1 MWAGEGVAPGPSPA
15 SRLQE
20 AKFMHSPRAWRR
32 AQSPCPFLNSSW
44 DSCISLWHSAWLP
57 SWDLGACFS
66 ALPPR
71 SHATRSWAPFQYIL
85 EAEHRTAAPHLRMH
99 CLPVAI
105 FSSTNQELL
114 VLPAPTQGWLRL
126 CLAVRG
132 FPRIPQPQIPPKPET
147 TEGWGW
153 VKTQERTNE

>member
-66 ALPPR
+66 ALPPK
-71 SHATRSWAPFQYIL
+71 SHATRSWAPIQYIL
-85 EAEHRTAAPHLRMH
+85 EAEHRTAARLLRMH
-99 CLPVAI
+99 SVYLLLFCLLRIKSCWCSQPPRRAGCDCVWL
-105 FSSTNQELL
+105 SEGSQGSLSPKS
-114 VLPAPTQGWLRL
+114 LPSQKQLKVG
-126 CLAVRG
+126 VG
-132 FPRIPQPQIPPKPET
+132 
-147 TEGWGW
+147 
-153 VKTQERTNE
+153 